1 MPSQNWAKQY
11 RDENKETET
20 NQSESATGKIEEI
33 DDIGYD
39 EDPVSLFSPKNN
51 MFDGNVLS
59 RKHKKGDRR
68 FNVYGHGE
76 TTFLF
81 DEDGRFPGIKNADD
95 FDTMMKA
102 LNDQWDNSKDNKNTV
117 LSLWSCKSGSVGKD
131 GLSLAQMIS
140 KKHPNIIVIG
150 GDGYFNYVK
159 IKTKIPQY
167 RIAGVD
173 IDPNSGKNDGKLVA
187 YKNGIRI
194 YRETFKRH

>member
-1 MPSQNWAKQY
+1 
-11 RDENKETET
+11 
-20 NQSESATGKIEEI
+20 
-33 DDIGYD
+33 
-39 EDPVSLFSPKNN
+39 
-51 MFDGNVLS
+51 
-59 RKHKKGDRR
+59 
-68 FNVYGHGE
+68 
-76 TTFLF
+76 
-81 DEDGRFPGIKNADD
+81 
-95 FDTMMKA
+95 
-102 LNDQWDNSKDNKNTV
+102 
-117 LSLWSCKSGSVGKD
+117 
-131 GLSLAQMIS
+131 MIS